1 MEYIMKKTIIILT
14 TLALTVLWG
23 QKEIPVSGDENEET
37 ANERVNGYQATSID
51 PEMIQEI
58 RAVKATMEKI
68 HIKKQM
74 MSATPAGPKS
84 FKVSNSE
91 SRFLAIKEIIEQIKA
106 EEAEEKMSSKKILR
120 KNSSAVN
127 KTKTS
132 TNNIFDVDK
141 GSSRN

>member
-23 QKEIPVSGDENEET
+23 QKEIPVGGNENEET
-37 ANERVNGYQATSID
+37 ASERLNGYQSLTID

-58 RAVKATMEKI
+58 RAVKASMEKI

-91 SRFLAIKEIIEQIKA
+91 SRFAAIKEIIEQIKK
-106 EEAEEKMSSKKILR
+106 EEAAQKMASKKVLN
-120 KNSSAVN
+120 KNSTVN
-127 KTKTS
+127 KTRKS
-132 TNNIFDVDK
+132 SNNIFDVNK

>member
-1 MEYIMKKTIIILT
+1 MKKTIIILT

-23 QKEIPVSGDENEET
+23 QKEIPVSGDEHEET
-37 ANERVNGYQATSID
+37 ASERVNGYQATSID

-91 SRFLAIKEIIEQIKA
+91 SRFAAVKEIIEQIKK
-106 EEAEEKMSSKKILR
+106 EEAEQKITKKPMID
-120 KNSSAVN
+120 KDV
-127 KTKTS
+127 KTKK
-132 TNNIFDVDK
+132 FDDNHFNRNEDK
-141 GSSRN
+141 K

>member
-1 MEYIMKKTIIILT
+1 MKKTTIIL
-14 TLALTVLWG
+14 AVFSLTALWG
-23 QKEIPVSGDENEET
+23 QKEIPVSGNENEET

-58 RAVKATMEKI
+58 RAVKASMEKI

-91 SRFLAIKEIIEQIKA
+91 SRFAAIKEIIEQIKA
-106 EEAEEKMSSKKILR
+106 ENSTKMTRKRDTKQNKR
-120 KNSSAVN
+120 KNIEQVN
-127 KTKTS
+127 
-132 TNNIFDVDK
+132 NMLELDK
-141 GSSRN
+141 KDGKD

>member
-14 TLALTVLWG
+14 TLALTALWG
-23 QKEIPVSGDENEET
+23 QKEIPVGGNENEET
-37 ANERVNGYQATSID
+37 ASERLNGYQSLTID

-58 RAVKATMEKI
+58 RAVKANKEKI

-84 FKVSNSE
+84 FKVSIID
-91 SRFLAIKEIIEQIKA
+91 RIKK
-106 EEAEEKMSSKKILR
+106 EEAEQNMSSNKVLN
-120 KNSSAVN
+120 KNNTVN
-127 KTKTS
+127 KTRTS
-132 TNNIFDVDK
+132 ANNSFDVNK

>member
-1 MEYIMKKTIIILT
+1 MKKTIIILT
-14 TLALTVLWG
+14 TLALTALWG
-23 QKEIPVSGDENEET
+23 QKEIPVGGNENEET
-37 ANERVNGYQATSID
+37 ASERLNGYQSLTID

-58 RAVKATMEKI
+58 RAVKANKEKI

-91 SRFLAIKEIIEQIKA
+91 SRFAAIKEIIDRIKK
-106 EEAEEKMSSKKILR
+106 EEAEQNMSSNKVLN
-120 KNSSAVN
+120 KNSTLN
-127 KTKTS
+127 KTRTS
-132 TNNIFDVDK
+132 ANNSFDVNK

>member
-1 MEYIMKKTIIILT
+1 MKKTIIILT

-23 QKEIPVSGDENEET
+23 QKEIPVGGNEDEET
-37 ANERVNGYQATSID
+37 SSERLNGYQSLTID

-58 RAVKATMEKI
+58 RAVKANKEKI

-91 SRFLAIKEIIEQIKA
+91 SRFAAIKEIIEQIKA
-106 EEAEEKMSSKKILR
+106 EESAHRTAGRKVGRENKRTKKMS
-120 KNSSAVN
+120 VN
-127 KTKTS
+127 
-132 TNNIFDVDK
+132 NVLDIDK
-141 GSSRN
+141 GSKRD

>member
-1 MEYIMKKTIIILT
+1 MDYIMKKTIIIIT
-14 TLALTVLWG
+14 TLSLTALWG
-23 QKEIPVSGDENEET
+23 QKEIPVGGNENEET
-37 ANERVNGYQATSID
+37 ADERMNGYQSFTID

-58 RAVKATMEKI
+58 RAVKENKEKI

-91 SRFLAIKEIIEQIKA
+91 SRFAAIKEIIEQIKK
-106 EEAEEKMSSKKILR
+106 EEAAQKMSSKKVLN
-120 KNSSAVN
+120 KNNTVN
-127 KTKTS
+127 KTRKS
-132 TNNIFDVDK
+132 SNNIFDVNK